1 MYTYAAS
8 PQGLSSPTASAAG
21 SAAAAAGHHYH
32 HLNHH
37 HAHAAAAYHQQMLA
51 PHPPHHPYSSTTS
64 SPSTVTAIS
73 SPPTLLQGASVGG
86 ALSGGYLTSPTGS
99 SIQLLGSP
107 SHHNNGAHPLI
118 GLQGGSSGVGDGLQ
132 DPQVAM
138 QLAGGSG
145 SGMMMAPTYDGA
157 EMTEMKKRR

>member
-1 MYTYAAS
+1 M
-8 PQGLSSPTASAAG
+8 
-21 SAAAAAGHHYH
+21 
-32 HLNHH
+32 
-37 HAHAAAAYHQQMLA
+37 
-51 PHPPHHPYSSTTS
+51 
-64 SPSTVTAIS
+64 
-73 SPPTLLQGASVGG
+73 
-86 ALSGGYLTSPTGS
+86 TSPTGS

-118 GLQGGSSGVGDGLQ
+118 GLQGGSSSGGGDGLQ

-138 QLAGGSG
+138 QLAGGSV